1 MQLVMYMSDY
11 ARSLDHL
18 GGDLSDILQTAQ
30 ANNAIQD
37 ITGVLFF
44 DNGKFIQIL
53 EGDESNLESLI
64 TQIKK
69 DDRHNNF
76 KLLINEPIEK
86 REMHNWSM
94 KAFDLADHEPQDW
107 ALLEELRDAYLK
119 TFKVSSKQIISWVQH
134 FINDYGRF
142 KKMEHTNK
150 EKGA

>member
-1 MQLVMYMSDY
+1 MHLVMYISDY
-11 ARSLDHL
+11 ARPLNHL
-18 GGDLSDILQTAQ
+18 GRDLDDILQTAQ
-30 ANNAIQD
+30 SNNAVQD

-53 EGDESNLESLI
+53 EGDEDNLQSLI

-76 KLLINEPIEK
+76 KLLINEPIAK
-86 REMHNWSM
+86 REMHDWNM

-119 TFKVSSKQIISWVQH
+119 TFKVSSKQIASWVQH
-134 FINDYGRF
+134 FIKDYDRF
-142 KKMEHTNK
+142 KKLEHTQQ
-150 EKGA
+150 